1 MKFQI
6 NFMYLFNTQ
15 HIISHNLSK
24 DQQHMYNTQI
34 RMMYPVLMVGS
45 FYHHGKYMNMK
56 RWYIIKIYDALE

>member
-24 DQQHMYNTQI
+24 DQQHMYNTQV

-56 RWYIIKIYDALE
+56 RWYIKIYDALE